1 MTNDECRTTNVECP
15 RCGGDQWVPA
25 PPECCV
31 EVQCA
36 ECAYPNE
43 HGPVVLR
50 FGGTFLTKEKIGEG
64 LFCHGRAVQQLCP
77 EFLPEG
83 TKIPAAALIAA
94 LDTPYPPY
102 PSVVCHYNMRP
113 PEDYTDRQK
122 WEWLGKLL
130 RLIDLLEEETEP
142 GGTALT

>member
-77 EFLPEG
+77 EFLP
-83 TKIPAAALIAA
+83 
-94 LDTPYPPY
+94 D
-102 PSVVCHYNMRP
+102 
-113 PEDYTDRQK
+113 EDYTDRQK